1 MSRTLDPVPDG
12 ALTPAD
18 LAKPAT
24 YGTVMMAVD
33 LVPDVFA
40 KLDARVA
47 AVEAQSLPHYE
58 GIHEPGK
65 TYPAGSLTTRQGGL
79 WLAVEPTD
87 RTPGAGAGSA
97 WKLIVKSGGI

>member
-1 MSRTLDPVPDG
+1 MKAIASGPEG

-33 LVPDVFA
+33 LVLDAFA
-40 KLDARVA
+40 KLDARLV
-47 AVEAQSLPHYE
+47 AVEAASLPHYE
-58 GIHEPGK
+58 GVHSEGRR
-65 TYPAGSLTTRQGGL
+65 YPAGSLTTRQGGL

-87 RTPGAGAGSA
+87 RTPGAGAGSG
-97 WKLIVKSGGI
+97 WKLIVKSGGAI